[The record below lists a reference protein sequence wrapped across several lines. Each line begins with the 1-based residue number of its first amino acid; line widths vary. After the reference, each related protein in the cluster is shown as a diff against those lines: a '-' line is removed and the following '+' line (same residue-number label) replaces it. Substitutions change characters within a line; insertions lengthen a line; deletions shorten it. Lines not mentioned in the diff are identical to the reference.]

1 MSQPQTRKTVR
12 RPGRKADASRIES
25 MVRVDHAG
33 EYAAVAIYQGQRA
46 VFKGRPDKARI
57 ASQLVHMEADEQH
70 HLQAFDDHIL
80 SGKARPTLLAPIAN
94 LAGFALGAGTA
105 LLGEKAAHACTEAVE
120 AVIEGH
126 YDEQVQELRLAEQDA
141 LADQFA
147 QFRDEEVAHKELAVE
162 EGAKDAAG
170 YPVLSALIT
179 AGCHAAIAVCKR
191 V

>member
-1 MSQPQTRKTVR
+1 MAQRKTIR

-46 VFKGRPDKARI
+46 VFKGRPEKARI

-70 HLQAFDDHIL
+70 HLQAFDDHIRD
-80 SGKARPTLLAPIAN
+80 GKARPTLLSPIAN

-105 LLGEKAAHACTEAVE
+105 LLGEKAAHACTEAIE

-126 YDEQVQELRLAEQDA
+126 YDDQVQELRWGGRDA

-147 QFRDEEVAHKELAVE
+147 QFRDEQTAHKDLAVE
-162 EGAKDAAG
+162 EGAKSAAG
-170 YPVLSALIT
+170 YPALSALIST
-179 AGCHAAIAVCKR
+179 GCLTAIALCTR
-191 V
+191 I